1 MIKNNSERIAAREAR
16 KEDRFARKEDKLS
29 FKDEKKNIRAIGK
42 AAGMN
47 GISRLGMRMATKAA
61 DNMVKVEG
69 NPEGIV
75 GKAVNFANKV
85 LPQAGQALVKAVA
98 EGGGTFDE
106 LISAGKDALKL
117 TDIEKKDSETL
128 VNTVVKADEDLDE
141 RMKWA
146 GDQSEYGSPGNMEAR
161 ANAQIEEKNITD
173 GVVAEGDVNIP
184 EAEKIAETPLPG
196 SGGTASN
203 VMNAGGKKTTFD
215 AGMTV
220 YDAKKDI
227 AKLALNSPEE
237 ISNLALENLNV
248 QDYYP
253 NVNKDIAVGTYSGKY
268 LGSSTIYAA
277 PGAIIPLGLYNE
289 RKKALAKAATE
300 KQAAVDKL
308 LATPETSAQ
317 YQVQYNEAFFK
328 GLEPFLTNAKDLNSL
343 SSDPEF
349 LKYMANMQGKAREI
363 TQSVAFAS
371 DMVKAATDDTKY
383 VPKEMQQTAQDV
395 LYNQINNLDA
405 VLSGDANANSPF
417 KDAQVYINMRPQVDA
432 LAKDLLNPDRMGQSP
447 INLKTGG
454 EFDTEA
460 WNKDRSAFFN
470 KVRSGIGYEEYASG
484 IRKYFTGDYESLI
497 DNLIAS
503 QPGSNEAQAESLK
516 KYFAAQIQQ
525 QDILKYDNLQT
536 DEIAAGQL
544 ALAKKKWDYKV
555 EQDNFWGNLNQE
567 TTTAKNIQ
575 TGMSFND
582 EMANLSKKGL
592 TGKALNA
599 EIERLNKF
607 YGVGQTTYDPVNKT
621 WKSTVE
627 ALPAQVK
634 MATTPTDPDGE
645 QFLIKTWGANGEYDA
660 YVDFKDLPKYKN
672 FKMNGIS
679 YKAGGANYQALMKQ
693 IDQGGKSGVYKKSIG
708 TEVMKGYVGENG
720 KTYYLNDSN
729 YESYNKSPNKITFA
743 VPVTALFVKVP
754 VEVNGPAGEE
764 SETEYTDQQIGGNSY
779 GRYYDIAAKD
789 AQQTMNNTTGYTTK
803 DAATSIR
810 EEE

>member
-1 MIKNNSERIAAREAR
+1 MIKSNSERIAAREAR
-16 KEDRFARKEDKLS
+16 KEERFARKEDRLVNKEDKLAT
-29 FKDEKKNIRAIGK
+29 RAAGK
-42 AAGMN
+42 QLGMN
-47 GISRLGMRMATKAA
+47 GINRLGMRMAANAA
-61 DNMVKVEG
+61 DNMIKVDN
-69 NPEGIV
+69 NPQDIV
-75 GKAVNFANKV
+75 DKAVNFANKV
-85 LPQAGQALVKAVA
+85 LPQAGQALVKAVS
-98 EGGGTFDE
+98 EGGGTFNE
-106 LISAGKDALKL
+106 LISAGKDAVEL
-117 TDIEKKDSETL
+117 TNIEKKDSEIL
-128 VNTVVKADEDLDE
+128 NNTVIKADEDLS
-141 RMKWA
+141 KSLNTGSSA
-146 GDQSEYGSPGNMEAR
+146 G
-161 ANAQIEEKNITD
+161 QIADVQVEEQNITD
-173 GVVAEGDVNIP
+173 GVIAEGEVNIP

-196 SGGTASN
+196 SGVTASN
-203 VMNAGGKKTTFD
+203 VMNAGGRKTTFD

-253 NVNKDIAVGTYSGKY
+253 NINKDIAVGTYSGKY

-363 TQSVAFAS
+363 TQSVTFAT

-383 VPKEMQQTAQDV
+383 VPKEMQQTSQDV

-405 VLSGDANANSPF
+405 ILAGDVNANAAF
-417 KDAQVYINMRPQVDA
+417 RDAQVYINMRPQVDA
-432 LAKDLLNPDRMGQSP
+432 LAKDLLNPERMGQSP

-460 WNKDRSAFFN
+460 WNKDRAAFFN
-470 KVRSGIGYEEYASG
+470 RVRSGIGYEEYASG

-503 QPGSNEAQAESLK
+503 QPGSNPAQAETLK

-525 QDILKYDNLQT
+525 QDILKYDTVQT

-544 ALAKKKWDYKV
+544 ALAKKKFDYTK

-567 TTTAKNIQ
+567 TTTAKSLQ
-575 TGMSFND
+575 TGMSFNQ

-592 TGKALNA
+592 TGKALNS

-607 YGVGQTTYDPVNKT
+607 YGVGETVYDPVNKT
-621 WKSTVE
+621 WKSYVE
-627 ALPAQVK
+627 ALPSQVK
-634 MATTPTDPDGE
+634 MSTTPTDASG
-645 QFLIKTWGANGEYDA
+645 QKFLIKKWVNGKEINK
-660 YVDFKDLPKYKN
+660 YVAFKDLPKEEN
-672 FKMNGIS
+672 FMMNGVAYKKGMPNYNKLTSQIS
-679 YKAGGANYQALMKQ
+679 A
-693 IDQGGKSGVYKKSIG
+693 GGKSGVYSKSVG
-708 TEVMKGYVGENG
+708 TEVMKGYIGTDG

-729 YESYNKSPNKITFA
+729 YESYNRSPNKITFA
-743 VPVTALFVKVP
+743 VPVTALFVRVP
-754 VEVNGPAGEE
+754 VDVNAPAGEE
-764 SETEYTDQQIGGNSY
+764 SETKYTDEQIGGNSY
-779 GRYYDIAAKD
+779 GKFYDIDNKD
-789 AQQTMNNTTGYTTK
+789 AQQAMNNITGYTAES
-803 DAATSIR
+803 AARSVR
-810 EEE
+810 EE